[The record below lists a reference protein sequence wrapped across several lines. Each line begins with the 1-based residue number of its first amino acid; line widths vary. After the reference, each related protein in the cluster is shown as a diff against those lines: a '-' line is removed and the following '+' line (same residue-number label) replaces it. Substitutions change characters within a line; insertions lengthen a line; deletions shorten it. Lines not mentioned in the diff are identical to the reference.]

1 MREGA
6 KIQGAAAAAAGTAE
20 GQSKILAREV
30 IELKEAIGAEFHGY
44 LRSWVGHLRDLVG
57 FLKDKSDWLVKF
69 GEAAIFV
76 AGAIVTYGII
86 TKIVG
91 IASAVEGL
99 ALALTANPIA
109 LLLTGVVAGGAV
121 GGMLANMGTG
131 WVVSRLSYSPI
142 FLIAGLMHPLSMVLI
157 GKLLPDRYFLRRA

>member
-1 MREGA
+1 
-6 KIQGAAAAAAGTAE
+6 
-20 GQSKILAREV
+20 
-30 IELKEAIGAEFHGY
+30 
-44 LRSWVGHLRDLVG
+44 VG
-57 FLKDKSDWLVKF
+57 FLKDNSDWLVKF

-86 TKIVG
+86 TKIAG

-109 LLLTGVVAGGAV
+109 LLLTGVVAGGAI

-131 WVVSRLSYSPI
+131 WVVSRFSYSPI
-142 FLIAGLMHPLSMVLI
+142 FLIAGLMHPLSKVLI
-157 GKLLPDRYFLRRA
+157 WKLLPDRYFLRRA